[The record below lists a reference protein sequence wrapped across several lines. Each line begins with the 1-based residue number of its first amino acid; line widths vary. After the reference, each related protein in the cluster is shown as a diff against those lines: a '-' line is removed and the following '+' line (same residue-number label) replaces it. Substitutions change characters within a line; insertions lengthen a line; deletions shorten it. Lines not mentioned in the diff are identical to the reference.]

1 MMNLIKSLIAV
12 AIVACSSANLSA
24 QIVYTPDFPVNKA
37 TETVNAE
44 QKAPVAKA
52 ETQSVTASKTAA

>member
-12 AIVACSSANLSA
+12 AVVACSANLSA

-37 TETVNAE
+37 AKTVNAAP
-44 QKAPVAKA
+44 KAPTAKA
-52 ETQSVTASKTAA
+52 ETQNVSVSQAAV

>member
-1 MMNLIKSLIAV
+1 MMYLIKSLIAV
-12 AIVACSSANLSA
+12 AIVACSANLSA

-52 ETQSVTASKTAA
+52 EIQSVTVSKTAA

>member
-12 AIVACSSANLSA
+12 AIVACSANLSA

-37 TETVNAE
+37 TEIVNAE